1 MNENTYNERYDYVTY
16 GEARDMGINAAFKS
30 INNRLKRM
38 EMEASDLSDE
48 LEIRSLSNLF
58 KAYASLYGELFE
70 ACNEDLQ
77 HMRDQRDRARERYED
92 LLSELEDVLAGHGRG
107 C

>member
-1 MNENTYNERYDYVTY
+1 MNKSTYYERYDYVTY
-16 GEARDMGINAAFKS
+16 GEARDMGINAAFKT

-58 KAYASLYGELFE
+58 KAYSSLYGEMFE

-77 HMRDQRDRARERYED
+77 HAREQRDRAYERYED
-92 LLSELEDVLAGHGRG
+92 LLAGLEDILANHGRG